1 MPCARSSPGR
11 SNLERLGR
19 DFWAD
24 DLFAVEERARRL
36 HRLEL
41 NLEFT
46 DPPARPGELVG
57 FVALEPSLSVGVD
70 ERLMLPAIERCGR
83 NVELDREHL
92 DAYAGEQSPTRV
104 ISELRWIAE
113 PHLHLRRIGARL
125 SCAWIRFWDS
135 GQPPSSAPR
144 MSHGRQISIATGT
157 HSLRSATG
165 SA

>member
-19 DFWAD
+19 VFWAD

-46 DPPARPGELVG
+46 VPPARPGGLVG
-57 FVALEPSLSVGVD
+57 FVALDPSLSAGVD
-70 ERLMLPAIERCGR
+70 ERLMLPAIKRCGR

-92 DAYAGEQSPTRV
+92 DANAGEQSPTRV
-104 ISELRWIAE
+104 ISKLRWIAE
-113 PHLHLRRIGARL
+113 PHLQDPKSTRL
-125 SCAWIRFWDS
+125 N
-135 GQPPSSAPR
+135 SS
-144 MSHGRQISIATGT
+144 H
-157 HSLRSATG
+157 
-165 SA
+165 